1 MSPMSTR
8 RVGVASGLVV
18 ALAATSL
25 TFFAVTSKGETVHET
40 ELSDGGVWVSSAK
53 DARFARVNKAV
64 GQFDGGV
71 AASSGSGEP
80 VDILQDDNAVA
91 GLVVGSG
98 SLTPIEPKSGRLGEG
113 TGVSVPAQ
121 QAGTNLQVFVPR
133 TVDMRGGTAAIIDPK
148 TGKVWAQT
156 YDAKVGLVT
165 LEALT
170 AGAKPLATVGAVA
183 ALAGDV

>member
-1 MSPMSTR
+1 MSTR

-40 ELSDGGVWVSSAK
+40 DLNDGSVWVSSAK

-71 AASSGSGEP
+71 VSSSGPGEA

-98 SLTPIEPKSGRLGEG
+98 ALTPIEPKSGRLTESS
-113 TGVSVPAQ
+113 GVFIGQPRVA
-121 QAGTNLQVFVPR
+121 TNQRVFLPG
-133 TVDMRGGTAAIIDPK
+133 TVDLRGGTVAKLSPA
-148 TGKVWAQT
+148 TGKLWGQT
-156 YDAKVGLVT
+156 YDPKVGLVS
-165 LEALT
+165 
-170 AGAKPLATVGAVA
+170 LA
-183 ALAGDV
+183 

>member
-1 MSPMSTR
+1 MSTR

-71 AASSGSGEP
+71 AAS
-80 VDILQDDNAVA
+80 
-91 GLVVGSG
+91 
-98 SLTPIEPKSGRLGEG
+98 
-113 TGVSVPAQ
+113 
-121 QAGTNLQVFVPR
+121 
-133 TVDMRGGTAAIIDPK
+133 
-148 TGKVWAQT
+148 
-156 YDAKVGLVT
+156 
-165 LEALT
+165 
-170 AGAKPLATVGAVA
+170 
-183 ALAGDV
+183 

>member
-1 MSPMSTR
+1 MSTR

-71 AASSGSGEP
+71 VASSGPGEP

-91 GLVVGSG
+91 GLELGSG
-98 SLTPIEPKSGRLGEG
+98 ALTPIEPKSGRVDEAGG
-113 TGVSVPAQ
+113 TAVPA
-121 QAGTNLQVFVPR
+121 ARPGTNQTVFVPR
-133 TVDMRGGTAAIIDPK
+133 T
-148 TGKVWAQT
+148 
-156 YDAKVGLVT
+156 
-165 LEALT
+165 
-170 AGAKPLATVGAVA
+170 
-183 ALAGDV
+183 